1 MNNLDNE
8 LLAKVRDVFSYDS
21 KLGVLIWKKS
31 KGAVKS
37 GVKAGTLHQKGYIA
51 IILDG
56 KRYLSHRLIWLY
68 VYGELPDCEID
79 HINKIKNDNRIE
91 NLRLATKYE
100 NLKNTTIRKDNSTG
114 FKGVHFSNCY
124 KKYRAEATLN
134 NKRHYLG
141 SFMTAADASEAYNSF
156 CKLHHGDFYFD
167 TRNSNAPEKGCL

>member
-1 MNNLDNE
+1 MSNLHDE
-8 LLAKVRDVFSYDS
+8 LLARVRDMFSYDS

-31 KGAVKS
+31 IGPIKA
-37 GVKAGTLHQKGYIA
+37 GVEAGTLHQKGYTA

-114 FKGVHFSNCY
+114 FKGVSFSKPSGKY
-124 KKYRAEATLN
+124 KAEATIN
-134 NKRHYLG
+134 NKCHYLG
-141 SFMTAADASEAYNSF
+141 LFITAIEASDAYNNF
-156 CKLHHGDFYFD
+156 CKLHHGEFYYD
-167 TRNSNAPEKGCL
+167 TRNSNQINTKG